1 MIIHRYGV
9 SPTAAAA
16 ISSSYLK
23 DLIAAGHLPA
33 EYAYLVVDPSKMVRA
48 RKAAMKDAVL
58 KDEAEHE
65 GDKIVGM
72 SYDGR
77 RDKRT
82 RAMVPDSYGKMRMRI
97 ISEEHDS

>member
-1 MIIHRYGV
+1 M

-33 EYAYLVVDPSKMVRA
+33 EFSYLAVDPSKMVRA
-48 RKAAMKDAVL
+48 RKAAMKDAVVT
-58 KDEAEHE
+58 DEAKHE
-65 GDKIVGM
+65 GEKIVGM
-72 SYDGR
+72 SYNGR

-82 RAMVPDSYGKMRMRI
+82 RAMVPVLGR
-97 ISEEHDS
+97 